1 MWWSATTCSF
11 RLTGSLSLYVVSIA
25 YALTNADNTCSLVR
39 LSAAEYTHFVF
50 ATQSAMLG
58 RESYVTKHQVYGFF
72 YVPVLIAVAVS
83 INELREQ
90 VPTHGVEQ

>member
-39 LSAAEYTHFVF
+39 LSAAENTHFVF

-58 RESYVTKHQVYGFF
+58 RESYVTKHQVLWL
-72 YVPVLIAVAVS
+72 LIRS
-83 INELREQ
+83 RPHCRGGLNQ
-90 VPTHGVEQ
+90 